1 MQRMTVRIVAR
12 ISAESIES
20 QTPSI
25 SRKIGRIK
33 TEPIWKTRVRKNES
47 AAEIAP
53 FPSAVKSDEP
63 KIPKP
68 EKMKESENR

>member
-1 MQRMTVRIVAR
+1 MTVRIVAR

-20 QTPSI
+20 QTPSM
-25 SRKIGRIK
+25 SKKIGKII
-33 TEPIWKTRVRKNES
+33 TEPTWKTRVRKNES

-53 FPSAVKSDEP
+53 LPSAVKSDEP

-68 EKMKESENR
+68 VKTKESENR